1 MLSSCWPKVLRVAVG
16 SLGDE
21 AVGRVFKEDSRVSNL
36 TSTSDPW
43 VGVANLPSEGLPR
56 RFPPPAHEC
65 WRALASEKGMNSPC
79 PSFLLPGLRLLASVS
94 LPLRIQPVLSSTVVG
109 MMKEKGIGVVQPLL
123 GGV

>member
-1 MLSSCWPKVLRVAVG
+1 MSTLLSNSHVTSGGLCAMLSSCWPKVLRVAVG

-65 WRALASEKGMNSPC
+65 WRA
-79 PSFLLPGLRLLASVS
+79 
-94 LPLRIQPVLSSTVVG
+94 
-109 MMKEKGIGVVQPLL
+109 
-123 GGV
+123 